1 MFLGKIIGFIDSVLT
16 KKILVNKG
24 RNVEIRRHCFF
35 DRPKQVFL
43 VDGTFVNRYCQFHIG
58 ANDSVKIEIGKNA
71 FIGMNV
77 SFICISHQ
85 IGNLSNRAGQNV
97 YESINVEDGVWIGV
111 NSTILPGV
119 KIEKGSIVAAGAVVT
134 CDVEAN
140 CIVGGV
146 PARIL
151 KRIK

>member
-24 RNVEIRRHCFF
+24 RNVEIRRLCFF

-58 ANDSVKIEIGKNA
+58 ANDSVKIEIGKNV

-85 IGNLSNRAGQNV
+85 IGNLSKRAGQNI

-119 KIEKGSIVAAGAVVT
+119 KIEKGSIVAVGAVVT
-134 CDVEAN
+134 RDVEAN
-140 CIVGGV
+140 SIVGGQL
-146 PARIL
+146 AS
-151 KRIK
+151 

>member
-24 RNVEIRRHCFF
+24 RNVEIRRLCFF

-58 ANDSVKIEIGKNA
+58 ANDSVKIEIGKNV

-85 IGNLSNRAGQNV
+85 IGNLSKRAGLNI
-97 YESINVEDGVWIGV
+97 YESINVENGVWIGV

-119 KIEKGSIVAAGAVVT
+119 KIEKGSIVAVGAVVT
-134 CDVEAN
+134 RDVEAN
-140 CIVGGV
+140 CIVGGQL
-146 PARIL
+146 AS
-151 KRIK
+151 

>member
-24 RNVEIRRHCFF
+24 RNVEIRRLCFF

-58 ANDSVKIEIGKNA
+58 ANDFVKIEIGKNV

-85 IGNLSNRAGQNV
+85 IGNLSKRAGQNI

-119 KIEKGSIVAAGAVVT
+119 KIEKGSIVAVGAVVT
-134 CDVEAN
+134 RDVEAN
-140 CIVGGV
+140 CIVGGQL
-146 PARIL
+146 AS
-151 KRIK
+151 

>member
-24 RNVEIRRHCFF
+24 RNVEIRRLCFF

-58 ANDSVKIEIGKNA
+58 ANDSVKIEIGKNV

-85 IGNLSNRAGQNV
+85 IGNLSKRAGQNI

-119 KIEKGSIVAAGAVVT
+119 KIEKGSIVAVGAVVT
-134 CDVEAN
+134 RDVEAN
-140 CIVGGV
+140 CIVGGQL
-146 PARIL
+146 AS
-151 KRIK
+151 